1 MIGPLKLSGARP
13 RNPKLCARVPA
24 TEPYDVQSLWNFR
37 TLRSL
42 RHRNF
47 RLLLEGAL
55 ISSSGDFMQN
65 VAQSWLV
72 WELTRSPMALGLV
85 AFFDTLPRLLVGAVG
100 GAIADRFD
108 RRKVLQITQGLA
120 MIQAIAYWLLV
131 EFELIE
137 FWHIAV
143 LAFFLGVVHTINQT
157 ARQSLVNSLVP
168 KEELLNAIGLQSSVF
183 NFSKILGPS
192 AGGVI
197 IAFIGVAGCFLLNA
211 LSFLG
216 LLFNLHLMELPP
228 WEKRHDSK
236 SLWADI
242 KEGFS
247 YVRNNRRIL
256 YIVGI
261 SYVIAVFGAPYNRFV
276 PMFATNILHVGPT
289 GFGLLMAAPGVGA
302 TAAALTLA
310 SVKRLHVGVRAICY
324 CVLGFS
330 FFLVLFAF
338 SQSFVLSMFFLA
350 MVGFSQIAERALSNT
365 AIQIAAPPHLLGR
378 VLSLF
383 FMDRGLW
390 SLGSL
395 LIGAAAAAIGIDWT
409 FGICG
414 AICGLAGAALLFAT
428 RRGPAVPRP

>member
-1 MIGPLKLSGARP
+1 M
-13 RNPKLCARVPA
+13 
-24 TEPYDVQSLWNFR
+24 QSLWNFR

-72 WELTRSPMALGLV
+72 WELTRSPVALGLI

-100 GAIADRFD
+100 GVIADRFD
-108 RRKVLQITQGLA
+108 RRRVLFITQALA
-120 MIQAIAYWLLV
+120 MSQAIIYWLAV
-131 EFELIE
+131 KFEFIE

-168 KEELLNAIGLQSSVF
+168 KDELLNAIGLQSSVF

-197 IAFIGVAGCFLLNA
+197 IAFIGVAGCFLINA
-211 LSFLG
+211 LSFIA
-216 LLFNLHLMELPP
+216 LLFNLYLMELPP
-228 WEKRHDSK
+228 WEKRRDTQG
-236 SLWADI
+236 LWEDI

-261 SYVIAVFGAPYNRFV
+261 SYVVAVFGAPYNRFL
-276 PMFATNILHVGPT
+276 PMFATNILQVGPT
-289 GFGLLMAAPGVGA
+289 GFGLLMAAPGLGA
-302 TAAALTLA
+302 TVAALTLA
-310 SVKRLHVGVRAICY
+310 TVKRLRVGVHAICY
-324 CVLGFS
+324 CVLGFA
-330 FFLVLFAF
+330 FFLTLFAF
-338 SQSFVLSMFFLA
+338 SHSFVLSLIFLA

-365 AIQIAAPPHLLGR
+365 AIQIATPTNLLGR

-390 SLGSL
+390 SLGSV
-395 LIGAAAAAIGIDWT
+395 LIGTAAAAIGIDWS
-409 FGICG
+409 FGVCG
-414 AICGLAGAALLFAT
+414 AVCAIAAAGLLYAT
-428 RRGPAVPRP
+428 RRGPLSPATGAVAPGA